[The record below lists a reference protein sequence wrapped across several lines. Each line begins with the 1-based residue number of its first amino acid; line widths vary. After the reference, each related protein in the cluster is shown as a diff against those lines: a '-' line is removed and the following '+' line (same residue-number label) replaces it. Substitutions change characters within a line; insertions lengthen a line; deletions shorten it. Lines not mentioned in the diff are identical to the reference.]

1 MKFTD
6 HDGDT
11 WEAVNGGRH
20 LLCVAS
26 SVSGFEGSS
35 FTREFVEEHYG
46 PLSPEGA
53 SAEPQEAASPAPAS
67 AIDVMDRGDVFRAA
81 HALVTG
87 LPWGEE
93 EKPSVYDVLSVA
105 KWLEGDE

>member
-1 MKFTD
+1 MKYTD

-11 WEAVNGGRH
+11 WEAVNEGRH

-46 PLSPEGA
+46 PLNPEGA
-53 SAEPQEAASPAPAS
+53 QEQQDAPAPALPTVEG
-67 AIDVMDRGDVFRAA
+67 VMSRASVFQSA

-87 LPWGEE
+87 LPWGDE